1 MEVLTASY
9 PRDPVVPSQKVDTAA
24 KTILELLAK
33 MLIHIDPHL
42 LNTERE
48 RERDKKAERKKETH
62 KDR

>member
-48 RERDKKAERKKETH
+48 RERQKGRKKERNT
-62 KDR
+62 